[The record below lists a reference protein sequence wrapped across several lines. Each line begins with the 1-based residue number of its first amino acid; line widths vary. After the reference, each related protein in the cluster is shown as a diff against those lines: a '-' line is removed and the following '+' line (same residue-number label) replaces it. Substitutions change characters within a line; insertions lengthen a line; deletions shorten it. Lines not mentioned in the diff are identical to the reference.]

1 HLFERGPLLEHGH
14 ILGHEPSRHQA
25 SLGRRADG
33 SGARPHLPSQAPPL
47 DVAVSGTTTL
57 VPSAVMRTPSG
68 TTSAWLTAIPAGRPS
83 TGISIAVTRSRSTPG
98 SDSGVICLP
107 PRVRFCASTSSLPVS
122 TRGARVRT
130 IGSPRT
136 FPDAL
141 TVEPSTASCTV
152 RPVRS
157 L

>member
-1 HLFERGPLLEHGH
+1 RGVDVERRRLLVVEGAQAEQAAARAAERHVLADHLFERGPLLEHGH

-33 SGARPHLPSQAPPL
+33 SGARPHLPSQPPPL

-57 VPSAVMRTPSG
+57 VPSAVMRTPSE

-122 TRGARVRT
+122 TR
-130 IGSPRT
+130 
-136 FPDAL
+136 
-141 TVEPSTASCTV
+141 
-152 RPVRS
+152 
-157 L
+157 